1 MNTFKRFALGAVL
14 ALACSIACA
23 ATLTLSTEVLE
34 HGTLAAKGSVTYYGL
49 ADDELNLTLKETSA
63 IPTAC
68 EKVKDKGGAYTVRL
82 VAVVEG
88 APVGFKAPAPVAY
101 DGMTF
106 RGLTAACVPR
116 RLSVLT
122 WSTSPTKWKAM
133 VTSGHGAVIEKPRSA
148 STRRTQTRGLRPP
161 S

>member
-106 RGLTAACVPR
+106 RGLNRCMRAEA
-116 RLSVLT
+116 SVGAHLVDIADEMEGNGDKRA
-122 WSTSPTKWKAM
+122 WGGDRKA
-133 VTSGHGAVIEKPRSA
+133 EKRKH
-148 STRRTQTRGLRPP
+148 
-161 S
+161 